1 MFERR
6 LSYEETLKLIERGV
20 LCESNVHIC
29 IDKLSKHSTDEYYIN
44 KIEIEES
51 ATKKEILFDV
61 IKCDEA
67 VTNNREPV
75 WIPYNW
81 IKEISNMPIECL
93 LEAYDMVESNR
104 IVEVYLE
111 TDIEKDII
119 GKEEAELE
127 GYELYDGL
135 KFIFYKDKNEK
146 YCGKTLTVKGVG
158 ESIRFVANRGRPRKK
173 RN

>member
-6 LSYEETLKLIERGV
+6 LSYEETLKLIEREILSV
-20 LCESNVHIC
+20 NNVHIC
-29 IDKLSKHSTDEYYIN
+29 IDKLSKYSTDEWIIN
-44 KIEIEES
+44 KFKIDEN
-51 ATKKEILFDV
+51 KKEILFDV

-67 VTNNREPV
+67 VANNREPV

-93 LEAYDMVESNR
+93 LEAYDMAESNK

>member
-6 LSYEETLKLIERGV
+6 LSYEETLKLIERGILSV
-20 LCESNVHIC
+20 NNVHIC
-29 IDKLSKHSTDEYYIN
+29 IDKLSKYSTDEWIIN
-44 KIEIEES
+44 KFKIDEN
-51 ATKKEILFDV
+51 KKEILFDV
-61 IKCDEA
+61 TNCGTAI
-67 VTNNREPV
+67 TNNCEPI
-75 WIPYNW
+75 WIPYKW
-81 IKEISNMPIECL
+81 IKEVSNMPIECL
-93 LEAYDMVESNR
+93 LEAYDMAESNR

>member
-1 MFERR
+1 MIR
-6 LSYEETLKLIERGV
+6 LSLDTETLGTSAGSQILQIACV
-20 LCESNVHIC
+20 DLDNPSDF
-29 IDKLSKHSTDEYYIN
+29 IDLRLNPVDQYRYGLTIDP
-44 KIEIEES
+44 
-51 ATKKEILFDV
+51 ATVDWWFNQSPAVRDSVFGGTLPLDV
-61 IKCDEA
+61 A
-67 VTNNREPV
+67 LTTFAL
-75 WIPYNW
+75 WI
-81 IKEISNMPIECL
+81 
-93 LEAYDMVESNR
+93 
-104 IVEVYLE
+104 
-111 TDIEKDII
+111 KDII

>member
-6 LSYEETLKLIERGV
+6 LSYEETLKLIERGILSV
-20 LCESNVHIC
+20 NNVHIC
-29 IDKLSKHSTDEYYIN
+29 IDKLSKYSTDEWIVN
-44 KIEIEES
+44 KFKIDEN
-51 ATKKEILFDV
+51 KKEILFDV
-61 IKCDEA
+61 VNCETAI
-67 VTNNREPV
+67 TNNCEPV

-81 IKEISNMPIECL
+81 IKEVSNMPIECL
-93 LEAYDMVESNR
+93 LEAYDMAESNR

-146 YCGKTLTVKGVG
+146 YCGKLLTVKGVG

>member
-1 MFERR
+1 M
-6 LSYEETLKLIERGV
+6 SYKLEQQ
-20 LCESNVHIC
+20 
-29 IDKLSKHSTDEYYIN
+29 Y
-44 KIEIEES
+44 
-51 ATKKEILFDV
+51 
-61 IKCDEA
+61 
-67 VTNNREPV
+67 
-75 WIPYNW
+75 
-81 IKEISNMPIECL
+81 
-93 LEAYDMVESNR
+93 
-104 IVEVYLE
+104 